1 MNPELLRQAALLDAA
16 GIIPGRNESAE
27 DFFSRA
33 QRSFDVQRQLAN
45 ALLTEGGAT
54 VFDEIKITRELR
66 ADPAILEEAGV
77 VTENLYGFKV
87 QHVPG
92 FFLSG
97 SVGLLWGG
105 CLIGDPDLDLSLFF
119 LRDSFKERK
128 KWLFYDRTELAAHE
142 LCHSARTA
150 INEVMLEEYFA
161 YRTSSSPL
169 RRYLGNCFIR
179 DYDALLFVIPAL
191 FLPVAQFLQMAV
203 FPRLWV
209 FPFWI
214 LALIYPVYLLI
225 RNQKARNLVN
235 RARKVLKKCEVE
247 MVEAVLFRCT
257 PPELEDIS
265 RLDNRRQ
272 LEEYVNSRGESELRW
287 LVIGRRFIFPD
298 DRKEYSDGQNQNQ

>member
-1 MNPELLRQAALLDAA
+1 MNPELLRQASLLDAA
-16 GIIPGRNESAE
+16 GIIPGRGESEE
-27 DFFSRA
+27 DFFHRA

-45 ALLTEGGAT
+45 SLITEGVTT
-54 VFDEIKITRELR
+54 VFDEIEISGERR
-66 ADPAILEEAGV
+66 ADPAILEEAGE

-105 CLIGDPDLDLSLFF
+105 CLIGDPDLDLSVFF
-119 LRDSFKERK
+119 LRDSFRNRK

-150 INEVMLEEYFA
+150 LNETMLEEYFA
-161 YRTSSSPL
+161 YRTSSSGL

-179 DYDALLFVIPAL
+179 DYDALLFVIPAM
-191 FLPVAQFLQMAV
+191 FLPLAQFAQM
-203 FPRLWV
+203 FFLPRLPV

-214 LALIYPVYLLI
+214 AALIYPAYLLI

-235 RARKVLKKCEVE
+235 RARRVLNSCGIK
-247 MVEAVLFRCT
+247 MAEAVLFRCV
-257 PPELEDIS
+257 PQELEEIS
-265 RLDNRRQ
+265 RLKERSE
-272 LEEYVNSRGESELRW
+272 LEKYVTEKGETELRW
-287 LVIGRRFIFPD
+287 LVIGRRFIYPCFAE
-298 DRKEYSDGQNQNQ
+298 EYANGQN